1 MNKKAIDVVLL
12 PSEKMMDKAIDIN
25 QELLKRG
32 EPRKMVLNKTNC
44 LPHISILMGCL
55 ADRNFDKVSSL
66 LNEVASRHAIFNL
79 QIAEVQQEGTSTVL
93 NVQKDNRLQEL
104 HESIMEELGPFLS
117 YDAVAEMLYNPSE
130 AGPNSLEYIN
140 NFLNKASFENYSPHI
155 TVGSGTYQT
164 EVFPVPFTAAT
175 LAICHLGNYC
185 TCREILHQ
193 VQLERSVRRGR

>member
-12 PSEKMMDKAIDIN
+12 LSEEMMDKAIDIN

-66 LNEVASRHAIFNL
+66 LNEVVSRHTIFNL
-79 QIAEVQQEGTSTVL
+79 QIAEAQQEGTSTVL
-93 NVQKDNRLQEL
+93 NVHKDTRLQDM
-104 HESIMEELGPFLS
+104 HETIVEELKPFLTH
-117 YDAVAEMLYNPSE
+117 DAVAEMLYNPAE

-140 NFLNKASFENYSPHI
+140 NFLNQASFENYSPHI
-155 TVGSGTYQT
+155 TVGSGPYQADI
-164 EVFPVPFTAAT
+164 FPIPFTAPT

-185 TCREILHQ
+185 TCREILYQ
-193 VQLERSVRRGR
+193 VQLK